1 MTEEN
6 NNITI
11 NNHTNTNSRKL
22 DDTGG
27 CGGGVCVD
35 SRLRETH
42 TDAVTMKLHAGL
54 EVKKKLAPTLTINS
68 DTEEGFL
75 STSPDSNQG
84 EQSLHGKCNGSSST
98 TLIATSGSTNAVV
111 PMPPPVCLCTNP
123 ENCVTLKEILDSFKS
138 PLSEEQAW
146 ALLYQFMVLYR
157 QVAAAGQR
165 HIFSD
170 LEIPEGIENLNLH
183 RDGAVHCS
191 WSDEERKERE
201 QKIQQ
206 QQHQQNKTSAEE
218 HEADAEPHG
227 KC

>member
-6 NNITI
+6 NN
-11 NNHTNTNSRKL
+11 NSANTNSQKV
-22 DDTGG
+22 DDS
-27 CGGGVCVD
+27 GGGRGVCMD
-35 SRLRETH
+35 SRLGETY
-42 TDAVTMKLHAGL
+42 TNAVSTKLHAGL
-54 EVKKKLAPTLTINS
+54 EVNKKLAPILTINS

-98 TLIATSGSTNAVV
+98 TLNATAVSTNAVV
-111 PMPPPVCLCTNP
+111 PMPPPVCLCTNS

-146 ALLYQFMVLYR
+146 ALLYQFMVLYQ

-165 HIFSD
+165 HIFNE

-206 QQHQQNKTSAEE
+206 QQQHKKADEE
-218 HEADAEPHG
+218 HEAVTEPHG
-227 KC
+227 KY